1 MSKLF
6 EDWNGDWGRIV
17 CHSQHDSHSSPS
29 LHDVFFMTGWNGRAG
44 KGKDLLV
51 LIVSLIVNLDC
62 RRDRIYSHLG
72 DKLLGLSVRMFPE
85 KFIQGTP
92 SLMGVTIPWAGRRM
106 EVEYHH
112 HPSLSASWLR
122 MQCDQPPHDLTAVPS
137 PSCWTMSTRT
147 VSLVKCIVKCI
158 VRAIKSM

>member
-1 MSKLF
+1 MLCPSCL
-6 EDWNGDWGRIV
+6 RIEMV
-17 CHSQHDSHSSPS
+17 IEVGLCVIPNRTVIA
-29 LHDVFFMTGWNGRAG
+29 LGVFMMVICTTGWNGRAG

-62 RRDRIYSHLG
+62 RCDRIYSHLG

-147 VSLVKCIVKCI
+147 VSQLSNVL
-158 VRAIKSM
+158 SEQ

>member
-1 MSKLF
+1 ML
-6 EDWNGDWGRIV
+6 
-17 CHSQHDSHSSPS
+17 CPS
-29 LHDVFFMTGWNGRAG
+29 CLRTEMVIEVGLCVIPNMTVIAHPVFMMVTCMTGWNGRPG
-44 KGKDLLV
+44 KEKDLLV

-62 RRDRIYSHLG
+62 QRGRIYSHLG

-92 SLMGVTIPWAGRRM
+92 NLMGVTIPWTGRRM

-112 HPSLSASWLR
+112 PSLSASWLW

-137 PSCWTMSTRT
+137 PSCWTMSSRT
-147 VSLVKCIVKCI
+147 VSQLSNVL
-158 VRAIKSM
+158 SEQ